1 MRAFLAAVM
10 KCMPRHAKAWKFKC
24 TLSQKKLF
32 GTKNLYHELN
42 VLSCCNLTKVNSQT
56 SCYFFGNL
64 NFGERSCE
72 NRESKPV
79 IIK

>member
-1 MRAFLAAVM
+1 M
-10 KCMPRHAKAWKFKC
+10 AK
-24 TLSQKKLF
+24 SQKFGNISNLHESFLGRRTEMHASARKSLELF

-42 VLSCCNLTKVNSQT
+42 VFSCCNLTKVNTQT

-72 NRESKPV
+72 NRE
-79 IIK
+79 